1 MSTQLTEWEENNK
14 FLVAR
19 GIEESTWSALCSSVY
34 PGASQDSVV
43 MAIDYCKARGL
54 DIMLKPVHLV
64 PISVKRDGNYVTQD
78 VVMPGIG
85 LYRIQ
90 ASRNGD
96 YAGASEPEFGPTI
109 KRLFTNTY
117 NNKTTEEEV
126 SYPEWCKYTVSKIIG
141 DRVVLFAAKEYWT
154 ENYATQS
161 RFSELPN
168 AMWKKRPFA
177 QLAKCTEAQAL
188 RRAWPEIGQDT
199 TAEEMEG
206 KEYHVEREVN
216 PAPSSNGQAT
226 VKQITDLP
234 DYTQEQFNENS
245 NKWANAIDAG
255 KATPE
260 SIVSMISSKYT
271 LSGELTNQIL
281 ELTTEQAA

>member
-1 MSTQLTEWEENNK
+1 MTVSNQLTEWQEQNQ
-14 FLVAR
+14 FLVSR
-19 GIEESTWSALCSSVY
+19 GIEESTWAALCSSVY
-34 PGASQDSVV
+34 PGANQDSVV
-43 MAIDYCKARGL
+43 MAIDYCKARGF

-64 PISVKRDGNYVTQD
+64 PISVKRGDNYVTQD

-96 YAGASEPEFGPTI
+96 YAGANEPEFGSTI
-109 KRLFTNTY
+109 TRMFRNEY
-117 NNKTTEEEV
+117 NGKVTEEEV

-141 DRVVLFAAKEYWT
+141 DRVVQFSAKEYWT

-161 RFSELPN
+161 RFSEVPN

-188 RRAWPEIGQDT
+188 RRAWPEIGQEP

-206 KEYHVEREVN
+206 KAYHAEREIN
-216 PAPSSNGQAT
+216 SSPI
-226 VKQITDLP
+226 KQQPKAIQEKP
-234 DYTQEQFNENS
+234 EFTQDMLDAS
-245 NKWANAIDAG
+245 ANKWAKALDSG
-255 KATPE
+255 KSADDL
-260 SIVSMISSKYT
+260 VAMIKSKYELSDDLEQQVRT
-271 LSGELTNQIL
+271 LNQ
-281 ELTTEQAA
+281 EEAA